1 MRKSNPESQRAV
13 ERERSNETAP
23 AEPLSN
29 LIGRFLERV
38 RARGVPLGVRET
50 AKEHL
55 LDGFATMLG
64 GVPEEAS
71 RRIRAHVATL
81 GGRSESRIVGTALK
95 VPCQM
100 AALANGVQGHVLD
113 YDDAQLTT
121 APGRPFGQQTHPT
134 TPVLAAALALAEK
147 IRASGPELLAA
158 YVVGVEV
165 ACRLGDAVEP
175 NHYMD
180 GFHPT
185 GTLGVFGAA
194 AACSYLLRLDREH
207 TGWALGIAGGLS
219 SGLRANRGTMAKALN
234 AGRAAE
240 NGVVAATLAAK
251 GFTASAGV
259 FEDPMGFFS
268 AACGGRYDRE
278 LLRFGSP
285 YFLRKPGITIKR
297 YPCAIVM
304 HPMLDALL
312 ALLERHRV
320 SPDAVDRLRIHLH
333 PDSARPLVYDC
344 PERGLE
350 GKFSLPYTAAAA
362 LLDGR
367 VTLEHYTDARVRDPR
382 IRALMPRVELV
393 RDPELN
399 PLGGQ
404 GAPAK
409 VELVL
414 MDGLRYYEAA
424 SARRAKGPDW
434 LALEE
439 KFQECAEYARVG
451 KGRSRRK
458 FLDTLWS
465 LESVD
470 SLASWLRLLRA

>member
-1 MRKSNPESQRAV
+1 M
-13 ERERSNETAP
+13 EREHSNETAS
-23 AEPLSN
+23 AEHLSH
-29 LIGRFLERV
+29 LIGRFLQRV
-38 RARGVPLGVRET
+38 RSRGVPRQVRET

-64 GVPEEAS
+64 GVPEQAS
-71 RRIRAHVATL
+71 RRIRAHVAAL
-81 GGRSESRIVGTALK
+81 GGRSESRIIGTALK
-95 VPCQM
+95 LPCQM

-147 IRASGPELLAA
+147 TRAGGSDLLAA
-158 YVVGVEV
+158 YVAGVEV

-194 AACSYLLRLDREH
+194 AACSYLLGLDRERV
-207 TGWALGIAGGLS
+207 GWALGIAGGLS
-219 SGLRANRGTMAKALN
+219 AGLRANRGTMAKALN

-259 FEDPMGFFS
+259 FEDPMGFFR
-268 AACGGRYDRE
+268 AACGDRYDRE
-278 LLRFGSP
+278 SLRFGSP
-285 YFLRKPGITIKR
+285 YFLREPGIAIKR
-297 YPCAIVM
+297 YPCAVVM
-304 HPMLDALL
+304 HPMLEALL
-312 ALLERHRV
+312 ALVERHRV
-320 SPDAVDRLRIHLH
+320 SPGTIHRLRIHLH
-333 PDSARPLVYDC
+333 PDSTRPLVYDR

-367 VTLEHYTDARVRDPR
+367 ITLRHYTGARVRDPR
-382 IRALMPRVELV
+382 IQALMPRVELV
-393 RDPELN
+393 RDSELN
-399 PLGGQ
+399 PVGGQ
-404 GAPAK
+404 GAPTR

-414 MDGLRYYEAA
+414 MDGVRYYEAA
-424 SARRAKGPDW
+424 SGGPARRPSR
-434 LALEE
+434 LALEG
-439 KFQECAEYARVG
+439 KFQECAEHARVG
-451 KGRSRRK
+451 TDRSLRK

-465 LESVD
+465 LENVD

>member
-1 MRKSNPESQRAV
+1 MEQPRNK
-13 ERERSNETAP
+13 TAS

-29 LIGRFLERV
+29 LIGGFLQRV
-38 RARGVPLGVRET
+38 RSRGVSRPVRET

-64 GVPEEAS
+64 GVPEAAS
-71 RRIRAHVATL
+71 RKIRAHVAAL
-81 GGRSESRIVGTALK
+81 GGRGESRVIGTALK

-134 TPVLAAALALAEK
+134 APVLAAALALAEK
-147 IRASGPELLAA
+147 SRADGSDLLAA
-158 YVVGVEV
+158 YVTGVEV
-165 ACRLGDAVEP
+165 ACRLGDAVHP
-175 NHYMD
+175 SHYMD

-194 AACSYLLRLDREH
+194 AACCYLLGLDREH
-207 TGWALGIAGGLS
+207 TGRALGIAGGLS
-219 SGLRANRGTMAKALN
+219 SGLRANRGAMAKALN

-251 GFTASAGV
+251 GFTASTSV

-285 YFLRKPGITIKR
+285 WFLSKPGIAIKR
-297 YPCAIVM
+297 YPCAGIM

-312 ALLERHRV
+312 ALIERHPV
-320 SPDAVDRLRIHLH
+320 NPDAVERLRLHLH
-333 PDSARPLVYDC
+333 PDSLRPLVYDR
-344 PERGLE
+344 PERGLD

-367 VTLEHYTDARVRDPR
+367 VTLEHYADARVRDAR
-382 IRALMPRVELV
+382 VRSLMSRVELV

-399 PLGGQ
+399 PLGGH

-414 MDGLRYYEAA
+414 MDGLRYHEAA
-424 SARRAKGPDW
+424 SGAPAKRPGRP
-434 LALEE
+434 ALEE
-439 KFQECAEYARVG
+439 KFRECAAHARVG
-451 KGRSRRK
+451 KGMSLQK
-458 FLDTLWS
+458 FVDTLWR
-465 LESVD
+465 LEGVD

>member
-1 MRKSNPESQRAV
+1 M
-13 ERERSNETAP
+13 ERERSNGTVP
-23 AEPLSN
+23 TEPLSN
-29 LIGRFLERV
+29 LIGRFLQRV
-38 RARGVPLGVRET
+38 RSRGVPRQVRET

-64 GVPEEAS
+64 GVPEQAS
-71 RRIRAHVATL
+71 RRIRAHVAAL
-81 GGRSESRIVGTALK
+81 GGRSESRIIGTALK
-95 VPCQM
+95 LPCQM

-121 APGRPFGQQTHPT
+121 ARGRPFGQQTHPT

-147 IRASGPELLAA
+147 TRADGSDLLAA
-158 YVVGVEV
+158 YVAGVEV

-194 AACSYLLRLDREH
+194 AACSYVLGLDREH

-219 SGLRANRGTMAKALN
+219 AGLRANRGTMAKALN

-259 FEDPMGFFS
+259 FEDPMGFFR
-268 AACGGRYDRE
+268 AACGDRYDRE

-285 YFLRKPGITIKR
+285 YFLREPGIAIKR

-304 HPMLDALL
+304 HPMLEALL
-312 ALLERHRV
+312 ALVERHRV
-320 SPDAVDRLRIHLH
+320 SPGTIHRLRIHLH
-333 PDSARPLVYDC
+333 PDSARPLVYDR

-350 GKFSLPYTAAAA
+350 GKFSLPYTAAAV

-367 VTLEHYTDARVRDPR
+367 VSLGHYTDRRVRDPR

-393 RDPELN
+393 RDRELN

-414 MDGLRYYEAA
+414 VDGLRYYEAA
-424 SARRAKGPDW
+424 SGGSTKRPDRP
-434 LALEE
+434 ALEE
-439 KFQECAEYARVG
+439 KFQECAEHARVG
-451 KGRSRRK
+451 KGRSLRK
-458 FLDTLWS
+458 FLDMLWS
-465 LESVD
+465 LEDVD

>member
-1 MRKSNPESQRAV
+1 MGRKRGRESLHV
-13 ERERSNETAP
+13 
-23 AEPLSN
+23 EPLAN
-29 LIGRFLERV
+29 RIAGFLQRV
-38 RARGVPLGVRET
+38 HGRGVPRPVREV

-71 RRIRAHVATL
+71 RRLRAHVVAM
-81 GGRSESRIVGTALK
+81 GGRGEARVMGTALK

-121 APGRPFGQQTHPT
+121 APGRPFGQQVHPT

-147 IRASGPELLAA
+147 NRASGAELLAA
-158 YVVGVEV
+158 YVAGVEV

-175 NHYMD
+175 DHYMD

-185 GTLGVFGAA
+185 GTLGVFGAET
-194 AACSYLLRLDREH
+194 ACGYLLGLDRER

-251 GFTASAGV
+251 GFTASEGV

-268 AACGGRYDRE
+268 AACGARYDRE

-285 YFLRKPGITIKR
+285 WFLKEPGVAIKR
-297 YPCAIVM
+297 YPCAGVM

-312 ALLERHRV
+312 PLIERHQVR
-320 SPDAVDRLRIHLH
+320 PAAVDRLRIRLH
-333 PDSARPLVYDC
+333 PDAARPLVYER
-344 PERGLE
+344 PETGLQ

-362 LLDGR
+362 FLDGR
-367 VTLEHYTDARVRDPR
+367 ITLAHYTDGRVRDPAV
-382 IRALMPRVELV
+382 RALMPRVELV
-393 RDPELN
+393 PDPGLN
-399 PLGGQ
+399 PPGGQ
-404 GAPAK
+404 GAAAK

-414 MDGLRYYEAA
+414 ADGLRYYGAA
-424 SARRAKGPDW
+424 PGDSGRRPDRR
-434 LALEE
+434 ALEE
-439 KFQECAEYARVG
+439 KFRQCAEHARVG
-451 KGRSRRK
+451 KGRGLSK
-458 FLDTLWS
+458 FVDELWT

>member
-1 MRKSNPESQRAV
+1 M
-13 ERERSNETAP
+13 ERERNNETAS
-23 AEPLSN
+23 AEELSD
-29 LIGRFLERV
+29 LIAKFLQRV
-38 RARGVPLGVRET
+38 RSRGVPRQVRET

-64 GVPEEAS
+64 GVPEEAG
-71 RRIRAHVATL
+71 RGIRAHVAAL
-81 GGRSESRIVGTALK
+81 GGRREARVIGTALK

-121 APGRPFGQQTHPT
+121 APGRPFGQQVHPT

-147 IRASGPELLAA
+147 TRAGGSELLAA
-158 YVVGVEV
+158 YAAGVEV

-194 AACSYLLRLDREH
+194 AACSYLLGLDREH
-207 TGWALGIAGGLS
+207 AGWALGIAGGLS

-240 NGVVAATLAAK
+240 NGVMAATLAAR

-268 AACGGRYDRE
+268 AACGNLYDCE
-278 LLRFGSP
+278 LLRFGKP
-285 YFLRKPGITIKR
+285 WFLRKPGIAIKR
-297 YPCAIVM
+297 YPCAGVL

-312 ALLERHRV
+312 ALIQRHRV
-320 SPDAVDRLRIHLH
+320 SPDAVDRLRVRLH
-333 PDSARPLVYDC
+333 PNAARPLVYHR

-367 VTLEHYTDARVRDPR
+367 ITLRHYTDRRVRDPR

-393 RDPELN
+393 RDRELN

-404 GAPAK
+404 GAPAG

-424 SARRAKGPDW
+424 PGGPARRPSR

-439 KFQECAEYARVG
+439 KFRECAEHARVG
-451 KGRSRRK
+451 TGRSLRK

-465 LESVD
+465 LENVD
-470 SLASWLRLLRA
+470 SLASWLGLLRA

>member
-1 MRKSNPESQRAV
+1 MGRKRGLESLHV
-13 ERERSNETAP
+13 
-23 AEPLSN
+23 EPLAN
-29 LIGRFLERV
+29 RIAGFVQRV
-38 RARGVPLGVRET
+38 HSRGVPRAVREI

-64 GVPEEAS
+64 GTPEEAS
-71 RRIRAHVATL
+71 RKIRAHVEAV
-81 GGRSESRIVGTALK
+81 GGRGEARVIGTALK

-121 APGRPFGQQTHPT
+121 APGRPSGQQVHPT

-147 IRASGPELLAA
+147 TRASGSELLAA
-158 YVVGVEV
+158 YAAGVEV

-175 NHYMD
+175 GHYMD

-194 AACSYLLRLDREH
+194 AACSYLLGLDRERS
-207 TGWALGIAGGLS
+207 GWALGIAGGLS

-240 NGVVAATLAAK
+240 NGVVAATLAAR

-278 LLRFGSP
+278 LLRLGSP
-285 YFLRKPGITIKR
+285 WFLQKPGIAIKR
-297 YPCAIVM
+297 YPCAGVM

-312 ALLERHRV
+312 PLIEQHQVRPA
-320 SPDAVDRLRIHLH
+320 AVDRLRIRLH
-333 PDSARPLVYDC
+333 PDATRPLVYER
-344 PERGLE
+344 PEIGLQ

-362 LLDGR
+362 LLDRGI
-367 VTLEHYTDARVRDPR
+367 TLAHYTDGRVRDAAV
-382 IRALMPRVELV
+382 RALMPRVELV
-393 RDPELN
+393 EDPGLN
-399 PLGGQ
+399 PPGGQ
-404 GAPAK
+404 GAAAT

-414 MDGLRYYEAA
+414 ADGLRYYEAA
-424 SARRAKGPDW
+424 PGDPGRRTDRR
-434 LALEE
+434 ALEE
-439 KFQECAEYARVG
+439 KFQQCAEHARVG
-451 KGRSRRK
+451 KGSSLRK
-458 FLDTLWS
+458 FVDRLWTL
-465 LESVD
+465 ERVD
-470 SLASWLRLLRA
+470 SLASWLRSLRP

>member
-1 MRKSNPESQRAV
+1 MNCKA
-13 ERERSNETAP
+13 TT
-23 AEPLSN
+23 EPLSKR
-29 LIGRFLERV
+29 ISGFLQRV
-38 RARGVPLGVRET
+38 RSRGLPRQVREA

-64 GVPEEAS
+64 GVPEQAS
-71 RRIRAHVATL
+71 RRVRAHVAAL
-81 GGRSESRIVGTALK
+81 GGRGESRVIGTALK

-134 TPVLAAALALAEK
+134 TPVLAAAVALAEK
-147 IRASGPELLAA
+147 TRASGPELLAA
-158 YVVGVEV
+158 YVAGVEV

-194 AACSYLLRLDREH
+194 AACGYLLKLDRERV
-207 TGWALGIAGGLS
+207 GWALGIAGGLS

-240 NGVVAATLAAK
+240 NGVLAATLAAK
-251 GFTASAGV
+251 GFTASADV
-259 FEDPMGFFS
+259 FEDPMGFFR
-268 AACGGRYDRE
+268 AACGDRYDHG

-285 YFLRKPGITIKR
+285 YFLREPGIAIKR
-297 YPCAIVM
+297 YPCAVVM

-312 ALLERHRV
+312 ALIERHRV
-320 SPDAVDRLRIHLH
+320 NPGAIHRVRIHLH
-333 PDSARPLVYDC
+333 PDSARPLVYDR

-350 GKFSLPYTAAAA
+350 GKFSLPYTAAAV

-367 VTLEHYTDARVRDPR
+367 VSLGHYTDRRVRDPK
-382 IRALMPRVELV
+382 IRALMSRVELV
-393 RDPELN
+393 RDPELE
-399 PLGGQ
+399 PAGGQ
-404 GAPAK
+404 AAPAK

-414 MDGLRYYEAA
+414 IDGLRYYEAA
-424 SARRAKGPDW
+424 SGRRAKGPDR

-439 KFQECAEYARVG
+439 KFQECAEHARVG
-451 KGRSRRK
+451 QGRSLRK

-465 LESVD
+465 LEDVD
-470 SLASWLRLLRA
+470 SLAPWLRLLRA

>member
-1 MRKSNPESQRAV
+1 MK
-13 ERERSNETAP
+13 RERRNGVTAP
-23 AEPLSN
+23 AEPLSKR
-29 LIGRFLERV
+29 ISGFLQRV
-38 RARGVPLGVRET
+38 RSRGLPRQVRET

-55 LDGFATMLG
+55 LDGLATMLG
-64 GVPEEAS
+64 GVPEQAS
-71 RRIRAHVATL
+71 RRIRAHVAAL
-81 GGRSESRIVGTALK
+81 GGRSESHVIGTALR

-147 IRASGPELLAA
+147 TRAGGSELLAA
-158 YVVGVEV
+158 YVAGVEV

-175 NHYMD
+175 SHYMD

-194 AACSYLLRLDREH
+194 AACGYLLKLDRQGV
-207 TGWALGIAGGLS
+207 GWALGIAGGLS

-240 NGVVAATLAAK
+240 NGVLAATLAAK
-251 GFTASAGV
+251 GFTASADV
-259 FEDPMGFFS
+259 FEDPMGFFR
-268 AACGGRYDRE
+268 AACGDRYDRG

-285 YFLRKPGITIKR
+285 YFLREPGIAIKR
-297 YPCAIVM
+297 YPCAVVM

-312 ALLERHRV
+312 ALIERHRV
-320 SPDAVDRLRIHLH
+320 NPGAIHRVRIHLH
-333 PDSARPLVYDC
+333 PDSARPLVYDR

-350 GKFSLPYTAAAA
+350 GKFSLPYTAAAV

-367 VTLEHYTDARVRDPR
+367 VSLGHYTDRRVRDPK
-382 IRALMPRVELV
+382 IRALMSRVERV
-393 RDPELN
+393 QDPELE
-399 PLGGQ
+399 PVGGQ
-404 GAPAK
+404 AAPAK

-424 SARRAKGPDW
+424 SGRRAKGADR

-439 KFQECAEYARVG
+439 KFQECAEHARVG
-451 KGRSRRK
+451 KERSLRK